1 MRFQGIPICTPPCQ
15 YFTDHVPVNG
25 EDKRIMKKLKQL
37 LLATSL
43 CITPFATTLADYPDQ
58 PLRIVVPTNAGG
70 SVDNLARIF
79 QRKIE
84 QMGDFPAVVVI
95 NQPGAGGTIG
105 TRAIKDA
112 PADGYTIG
120 IWSPGIITSA
130 AMGVVDYDHTAFTLL
145 GGTGRTEI
153 GMGILDA
160 SPLKDAEAF
169 LEKARAEPGKV
180 VVATNIGLPVHFI
193 PMMFADEADVDFKFV
208 QIGGGAKRLASI
220 LGGHTDTALFSVSE
234 FKQYEE
240 SGLRPLFLYATERD
254 DALPDTPTARELGV
268 DMSISVFRVWLAPA
282 DIGETESARLQSILQ
297 EVLNDEDVQKELAGL
312 SIDPDWIPAE
322 SAKDMLDDMN
332 ARTQPLIDAARS
344 AK

>member
-1 MRFQGIPICTPPCQ
+1 
-15 YFTDHVPVNG
+15 
-25 EDKRIMKKLKQL
+25 MKNVKKL
-37 LLATSL
+37 LLAATL
-43 CITPFATTLADYPDQ
+43 CITPFAPTLAEYPDQ

-70 SVDNLARIF
+70 SVDNLARII

-84 QMGDFPAVVVI
+84 QMKEFPSVVVI

-120 IWSPGIITSA
+120 IWSPGIITSK
-130 AMGVVDYDHTAFTLL
+130 AMGVVDYDHTAYTLL

-153 GMGILDA
+153 GMGILDD
-160 SPLKDAEAF
+160 SPLEDADAF

-193 PMMFADEADVDFKFV
+193 PMMFAEEADVDFTFV

-220 LGGHTDTALFSVSE
+220 LGGHTDTALFSISE

-240 SGLRPLFLYATERD
+240 SGLRPLFLFSPERD

-268 DMSISVFRVWLAPA
+268 DMTISVFRVLLAPA
-282 DIGETESARLQSILQ
+282 DVGEAESARLQSILKA
-297 EVLNDEDVQKELAGL
+297 VVADEGVREELAGL
-312 SIDPDWIPAE
+312 SINPDWIPA
-322 SAKDMLDDMN
+322 ADAGAMLDDMN
-332 ARTQPLIDAARS
+332 ARTQPLIDAARA

>member
-1 MRFQGIPICTPPCQ
+1 MRIL
-15 YFTDHVPVNG
+15 
-25 EDKRIMKKLKQL
+25 EKL
-37 LLATSL
+37 LLAASL
-43 CITPFATTLADYPDQ
+43 CIAPLTMTWADYPDQ

-84 QMGDFPAVVVI
+84 QLDVFPSVVVV

-112 PADGYTIG
+112 AADGYTIG
-120 IWSPGIITSA
+120 IWSPGIITSR

-153 GMGILDA
+153 GMGVLDESDFENA
-160 SPLKDAEAF
+160 DGF
-169 LEKARAEPGKV
+169 LQQARAEPGSI

-193 PMMFADEADVDFKFV
+193 PMMFANEADVEFKFV

-234 FKQYEE
+234 FKQYAE
-240 SGLRPLFLYATERD
+240 SGLRPLFLYSAERD
-254 DALPDTPTARELGV
+254 PGLPDTPTAREMGV
-268 DMSISVFRVWLAPA
+268 GMDISVFRVWLAPA
-282 DIGETESARLQSILQ
+282 GIGETESTTLQQILQ
-297 EVLNDEDVQKELAGL
+297 QVLEDEAVRAELAGL
-312 SIDPDWIPAE
+312 SIDAGWITAE
-322 SAKDMLDDMN
+322 SAGAMLDDMN
-332 ARTQPLIDAARS
+332 ARTQPLIEAARS
-344 AK
+344 AR